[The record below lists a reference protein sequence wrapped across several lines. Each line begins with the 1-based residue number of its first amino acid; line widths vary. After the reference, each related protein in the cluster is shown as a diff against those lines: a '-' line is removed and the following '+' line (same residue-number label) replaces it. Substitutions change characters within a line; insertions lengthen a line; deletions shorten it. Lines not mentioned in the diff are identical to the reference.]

1 MTKAANLVTS
11 IKVEINAPA
20 SVVWEVLAD
29 LENYRLWNRFCPD
42 IRCGLQLNDLVE
54 MKTRHPL
61 TGEVW
66 PVNEYLVAFEP
77 EQLLSWEQRPV
88 PENKDAARRDQYIE
102 ALVGMEPAPRQQYI
116 EAIDDNR
123 CTYFTTD
130 QFLGLNADTIMRE
143 HGAWVRIAFDQV
155 AVDVKN
161 RAEELHFARTTA
173 SV

>member
-42 IRCGLQLNDLVE
+42 IRCGLQLNDLVA
-54 MKTRHPL
+54 MNTRHPL

-102 ALVGMEPAPRQQYI
+102 A
-116 EAIDDNR
+116 IDKNR

-143 HGAWVRIAFDQV
+143 HGAWVKIAFDQV

-161 RAEELHFARTTA
+161 RAEELHFARTKA